1 MPLKKWCKNQL
12 KRRLLIHFY
21 SGSSSEFDLNENIN
35 QRAPIPIDRILKY
48 QGNCKIKNTKLSK
61 GLFDL
66 GGSGS
71 KKNPSRGITIN
82 KIGMTRRNIGQRIS
96 LMD

>member
-12 KRRLLIHFY
+12 ERRLLIQFY

-35 QRAPIPIDRILKY
+35 QRAPTPIDRIFKY
-48 QGNCKIKNTKLSK
+48 QGNCKSKKTILSM
-61 GLFDL
+61 GRFGL

-71 KKNPSRGITIN
+71 KKNPSRGITII
-82 KIGMTRRNIGQRIS
+82 KIGTTRRNIGQRIR
-96 LMD
+96 LMN